1 MATIREVAKLA
12 GVSPATVSRV
22 MNKTAKV
29 DDDKKN
35 RVLEAI
41 QQTGFQP
48 NQLARALF
56 KNSSGL
62 VGLIVPNIDNPFFS
76 ELARIIE
83 EAAFVRGYHIVLCSS
98 GNNTEKEKI
107 ISVCLGK

>member
-41 QQTGFQP
+41 QQTGYQP

-56 KNSSGL
+56 KSICRL
-62 VGLIVPNIDNPFFS
+62 AQFFELRRPFDPG
-76 ELARIIE
+76 IIKS
-83 EAAFVRGYHIVLCSS
+83 VYMQIYPSVL
-98 GNNTEKEKI
+98 
-107 ISVCLGK
+107 LLLR